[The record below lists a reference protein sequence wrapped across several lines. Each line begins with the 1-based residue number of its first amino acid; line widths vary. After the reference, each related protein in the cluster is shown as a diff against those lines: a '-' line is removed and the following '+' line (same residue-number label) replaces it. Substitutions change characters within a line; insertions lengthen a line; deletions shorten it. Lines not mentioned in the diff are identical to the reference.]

1 MIYSIKDG
9 KYSGDNT
16 LSTAWGAAFIAGAAE
31 RGYECACYPDTE
43 TPDFHVR
50 WVKTPADSKDNVDN
64 VDKDGISIALTLAEM
79 KGFKAQQVEN
89 ATAGFDAERK
99 DSGMTFKSSLG
110 FVVDG
115 DARSRDNLAGLI
127 NIGVEPVAFRDHD
140 NGDHQLTLDNLKT
153 LLKEAQMNGA
163 MLYQQKWQMQ
173 AKIESA
179 KSLKALKAIEIVFK
193 MADFTEVK
201 NGD

>member
-43 TPDFHVR
+43 TPDFHRR
-50 WVKTPADSKDNVDN
+50 WVKTPADSKDNVSE
-64 VDKDGISIALTLAEM
+64 DGISIVLTLAEM
-79 KGFKAQQVEN
+79 KGFKKQQVEN

-110 FVVDG
+110 FTVDG
-115 DARSRDNLAGLI
+115 DARSRDNLSGLI
-127 NIGVEPVAFRDHD
+127 NIGAEPVAFRDHN
-140 NGDHQLTLDNLKT
+140 NGDHSLTLDDLRT
-153 LLKEAQMNGA
+153 LLVEAQKNGA
-163 MLYQQKWQMQ
+163 LLYQQKWAMQ
-173 AKIESA
+173 KAIEACRSI
-179 KSLKALKAIEIVFK
+179 KALKAVEIKFT
-193 MADFTEVK
+193 MADFSKKEE
-201 NGD
+201 N

>member
-16 LSTAWGAAFIAGAAE
+16 LSTAWGAAFIADAAS

-43 TPDFHVR
+43 TPDFHAR
-50 WVKTPADSKDNVDN
+50 WVKTPADSKDNASE
-64 VDKDGISIALTLAEM
+64 DGISISLTIAEM

-110 FVVDG
+110 FTVDG

-127 NIGVEPVAFRDHD
+127 NIGVEPVSFRDHD
-140 NGDHQLTLDNLKT
+140 NGDHSLTLDNLRL

-163 MLYQQKWQMQ
+163 MLYQQKWAMQ
-173 AKIESA
+173 KAISDA
-179 KSLKALKAIEIVFK
+179 KSLKALKAIDIKFT
-193 MADFTEVK
+193 MADFSKEE
-201 NGD
+201 N

>member
-16 LSTAWGAAFIAGAAE
+16 LSTAWGAAFIAGAAA
-31 RGYECACYPDTE
+31 RGYECACWPDTE
-43 TPDFHVR
+43 TPDFHRR
-50 WVKTPADSKDNVDN
+50 WVRTPADSKDNVSE
-64 VDKDGISIALTLAEM
+64 DGISIALTLAEL

-115 DARSRDNLAGLI
+115 DARSRDNLSGLI
-127 NIGVEPVAFRDHD
+127 NIGQEPVSFRDHD
-140 NGDHQLTLDNLKT
+140 NGGHQLTLDNLRT
-153 LLKEAQMNGA
+153 LLREAQMNGA
-163 MLYQQKWQMQ
+163 MLYQQKWRLQ
-173 AKIESA
+173 AAIANA
-179 KSLKALKAIEIVFK
+179 KSLKSLKAIEIVFK
-193 MADFTEVK
+193 MADFSKKEE
-201 NGD
+201 N

>member
-16 LSTAWGAAFIAGAAE
+16 LSTAWGAAYIAGAAE
-31 RGYECACYPDTE
+31 RGYECACWPDTE
-43 TPDFHVR
+43 TPDFHAR
-50 WVKTPADSKDNVDN
+50 WVKTPADSKDNVSE
-64 VDKDGISIALTLAEM
+64 DGISIALTLAEY

-127 NIGVEPVAFRDHD
+127 NIGQEPVAFRDHD
-140 NGDHQLTLDNLKT
+140 NGDHSLTLNDLRT

-163 MLYQQKWQMQ
+163 MLYQQKWAMQ
-173 AKIESA
+173 KAIEACRSI
-179 KSLKALKAIEIVFK
+179 KALKAVEIKFT
-193 MADFTEVK
+193 MADFSKKEE
-201 NGD
+201 N

>member
-31 RGYECACYPDTE
+31 RGYECACWPDTE
-43 TPDFHVR
+43 TPDFHRR
-50 WVKTPADSKDNVDN
+50 WVHTPADSKDNVSE
-64 VDKDGISIALTLAEM
+64 DGISISLTLAEM

-110 FVVDG
+110 FTVDG
-115 DARSRDNLAGLI
+115 DARSRDNLSGLI
-127 NIGVEPVAFRDHD
+127 NIGQEPVAFRDHD
-140 NGDHQLTLDNLKT
+140 NGDHSLTLDNLKT
-153 LLKEAQMNGA
+153 LLREAQMNGA
-163 MLYQQKWQMQ
+163 MLYRQKWAMQ
-173 AKIESA
+173 KAIGA
-179 KSLKALKAIEIVFK
+179 CKSVKALKAVEIKFT
-193 MADFTEVK
+193 MADFSKEE
-201 NGD
+201 N

>member
-31 RGYECACYPDTE
+31 YGYECACYPDTE
-43 TPDFHVR
+43 MPDFHRR
-50 WVKTPADSKDNVDN
+50 WVHTPADSRDNVSEG
-64 VDKDGISIALTLAEM
+64 GISIALTLAEL
-79 KGFKAQQVEN
+79 KGFKKQQVEN

-99 DSGMTFKSSLG
+99 DSGMIFKSILG

-115 DARSRDNLAGLI
+115 DARSRDNLLGLI
-127 NIGVEPVAFRDHD
+127 NIGQEPVAFRDHD
-140 NGDHQLTLDNLKT
+140 NGDHSLMLVDLEM

-163 MLYQQKWQMQ
+163 MLYQQKWKLQK
-173 AKIESA
+173 AIADA
-179 KSLKALKAIEIVFK
+179 KSLKALKAIDIKFT
-193 MADFTEVK
+193 MADFSEVK
-201 NGD
+201 NG

>member
-16 LSTAWGAAFIAGAAE
+16 LSTAWGAAFIAGAAL

-43 TPDFHVR
+43 TPDFHAR
-50 WVKTPADSKDNVDN
+50 WVHTPADSKDNVSE
-64 VDKDGISIALTLAEM
+64 DGISIVLTLAEY
-79 KGFKAQQVEN
+79 KGFKKQQVEN

-110 FVVDG
+110 FTVDG
-115 DARSRDNLAGLI
+115 DARSRDNLSGLI
-127 NIGVEPVAFRDHD
+127 NIGQEPVSFRDHD
-140 NGDHQLTLDNLKT
+140 NGDHSLTLDNLKT

-163 MLYQQKWQMQ
+163 MLYQQKWAMQ
-173 AKIESA
+173 KAIGA
-179 KSLKALKAIEIVFK
+179 CKSVKALKAVEIKFT
-193 MADFTEVK
+193 MADFSKKKEE
-201 NGD
+201 N

>member
-31 RGYECACYPDTE
+31 RGYECACYPDTK

-50 WVKTPADSKDNVDN
+50 WVHTPADSKDNVSE
-64 VDKDGISIALTLAEM
+64 DGISIVLTLAEM

-110 FVVDG
+110 FTVDG
-115 DARSRDNLAGLI
+115 DARSRDNLSGLI
-127 NIGVEPVAFRDHD
+127 NIGQEPVSFRDHD
-140 NGDHQLTLDNLKT
+140 NGDHSLTLNDLRT

-163 MLYQQKWQMQ
+163 MLYQQKWAMQ
-173 AKIESA
+173 KAIGA
-179 KSLKALKAIEIVFK
+179 CKSVKALKAVEIKFT
-193 MADFTEVK
+193 MADFSKKEE
-201 NGD
+201 N

>member
-43 TPDFHVR
+43 TPDFHAR
-50 WVKTPADSKDNVDN
+50 WVRTPADSKDNVS
-64 VDKDGISIALTLAEM
+64 KDGIAIALTLTEY
-79 KGFKAQQVEN
+79 KGFKKQQVEN

-110 FVVDG
+110 FTVDG
-115 DARSRDNLAGLI
+115 DARSRDNLSGLI
-127 NIGVEPVAFRDHD
+127 NIGIEPVSFRDHD
-140 NGDHQLTLDNLKT
+140 NGDHSLTLNDLRT

-163 MLYQQKWQMQ
+163 MLYQQKWAMQ
-173 AKIESA
+173 KAIEACRSI
-179 KSLKALKAIEIVFK
+179 KALKAIEIKFT
-193 MADFTEVK
+193 MADFSKEE
-201 NGD
+201 N

>member
-16 LSTAWGAAFIAGAAE
+16 LSPVWGASYYIAVAAE
-31 RGYECACYPDTE
+31 YGYECACYPDTE
-43 TPDFHVR
+43 TPDFHRR
-50 WVKTPADSKDNVDN
+50 WVKTPADSKDNMSE
-64 VDKDGISIALTLAEM
+64 DGISISLTLAEM
-79 KGFKAQQVEN
+79 KGFKLMQVEN
-89 ATAGFDAERK
+89 ATTGFDAERK

-110 FVVDG
+110 FTVDG
-115 DARSRDNLAGLI
+115 DARSRDNLSGLI

-140 NGDHQLTLDNLKT
+140 NGGHSLTLDDLRT

-163 MLYQQKWQMQ
+163 MLYQQKWQLQ

-179 KSLKALKAIEIVFK
+179 KSLKSLKAIEIVFK

>member
-31 RGYECACYPDTE
+31 RGYECACWPDTE
-43 TPDFHVR
+43 TPDFHRR
-50 WVKTPADSKDNVDN
+50 WVHTPADSKDNVSE
-64 VDKDGISIALTLAEM
+64 DGISISLTLAEM
-79 KGFKAQQVEN
+79 KGFKKQQVEN

-115 DARSRDNLAGLI
+115 DARSRDNLSGLI

-140 NGDHQLTLDNLKT
+140 NGDHQLSLDDLRT

-163 MLYQQKWQMQ
+163 QLYQQKWKLQ

>member
-1 MIYSIKDG
+1 MVYLIKDG

-31 RGYECACYPDTE
+31 RGYECACWPDTE
-43 TPDFHVR
+43 TPDFHAR
-50 WVKTPADSKDNVDN
+50 WVRTPADSEDNMS
-64 VDKDGISIALTLAEM
+64 KDGIAITLTLAEY

-89 ATAGFDAERK
+89 ATEGFDSKRK
-99 DSGMTFKSSLG
+99 DPSMFFKSSLG
-110 FVVDG
+110 FNVDG
-115 DARSRDNLAGLI
+115 DARSRDNLDGLKA
-127 NIGVEPVAFRDHD
+127 IGIEPVTFRDHD
-140 NGDHQLTLDNLKT
+140 NIDHSLTLANLE
-153 LLKEAQMNGA
+153 LLIKEANMNGA
-163 MLYQQKWQMQ
+163 QLYQQKWQMQ

>member
-16 LSTAWGAAFIAGAAE
+16 LSTAWGAAFIADAAT
-31 RGYECACYPDTE
+31 RGYECACWPDTE
-43 TPDFHVR
+43 TPDFHRR
-50 WVKTPADSKDNVDN
+50 WVKTPADSKDN
-64 VDKDGISIALTLAEM
+64 VDKDGISIALTLAEL

-115 DARSRDNLAGLI
+115 DARSRDNLSGLI
-127 NIGVEPVAFRDHD
+127 NIGQEPVAFRDHD
-140 NGDHQLTLDNLKT
+140 NGGHSLTLDDLRL

-163 MLYQQKWQMQ
+163 MLYQQKWKLQ
-173 AKIESA
+173 AAIDGA
-179 KSLKALKAIEIVFK
+179 KSVKALKAIEIVFK

>member
-43 TPDFHVR
+43 TPDFHAR
-50 WVKTPADSKDNVDN
+50 WVRTPADSKDNVSE
-64 VDKDGISIALTLAEM
+64 DGISISLTLAEM

-127 NIGVEPVAFRDHD
+127 NIGQEPVAFRDHD
-140 NGDHQLTLDNLKT
+140 NGDHSLTLDDLRT
-153 LLKEAQMNGA
+153 LLVEAQKNGA
-163 MLYQQKWQMQ
+163 LLYQQKWAMQ
-173 AKIESA
+173 KAIGA
-179 KSLKALKAIEIVFK
+179 CKSVKALKAVEIKFT
-193 MADFTEVK
+193 MADFSKKEE
-201 NGD
+201 N

>member
-43 TPDFHVR
+43 TPDFHAR
-50 WVKTPADSKDNVDN
+50 WVRTPADSKDNVSEDS
-64 VDKDGISIALTLAEM
+64 ISIVLTLAEM

-89 ATAGFDAERK
+89 ATEGFDSKRK
-99 DSGMTFKSSLG
+99 DPSMFFKSSLG
-110 FVVDG
+110 FNVDG
-115 DARSRDNLAGLI
+115 DARSRDNLDGLKA
-127 NIGVEPVAFRDHD
+127 IGIEPVTFRDHD
-140 NGDHQLTLDNLKT
+140 NIDHSLTLANLE
-153 LLKEAQMNGA
+153 LLIKEANMNGA
-163 MLYQQKWQMQ
+163 QLYQQKWKLQ

-179 KSLKALKAIEIVFK
+179 KSLKALKAIDIKFT
-193 MADFTEVK
+193 MADFSKKEE
-201 NGD
+201 N

>member
-1 MIYSIKDG
+1 MIYRIKDG

-16 LSTAWGAAFIAGAAE
+16 LSTAWGAGFIAGAAE

-43 TPDFHVR
+43 TPDFHAR
-50 WVKTPADSKDNVDN
+50 WVRTPADSKDNVSE
-64 VDKDGISIALTLAEM
+64 DGISISLTLAEM

-115 DARSRDNLAGLI
+115 DARSRDNLSGLI
-127 NIGVEPVAFRDHD
+127 NIGQEPVSFRDHD
-140 NGDHQLTLDNLKT
+140 NGDHSLTLDNLKT

-163 MLYQQKWQMQ
+163 MLYQQKWAMQ
-173 AKIESA
+173 KAIEACRSI
-179 KSLKALKAIEIVFK
+179 KALKAVEIKFT
-193 MADFTEVK
+193 MADFSKKEE
-201 NGD
+201 N

>member
-16 LSTAWGAAFIAGAAE
+16 LSTAWGAAFIAGATE

-43 TPDFHVR
+43 TPDFHAR
-50 WVKTPADSKDNVDN
+50 WVRTPADSKDNVSE
-64 VDKDGISIALTLAEM
+64 DGISIVLTLAEM

-110 FVVDG
+110 FTVDG

-127 NIGVEPVAFRDHD
+127 NIGQEPVSFRDHD
-140 NGDHQLTLDNLKT
+140 NGDHSLTLDNLKT

-163 MLYQQKWQMQ
+163 MLYQQKWAMQ
-173 AKIESA
+173 KAIGA
-179 KSLKALKAIEIVFK
+179 CKSVKALKAVEIKFT
-193 MADFTEVK
+193 MADFSKKEE
-201 NGD
+201 N

>member
-16 LSTAWGAAFIAGAAE
+16 LSTAWGAAFIADAAS

-43 TPDFHVR
+43 TPDFHAR
-50 WVKTPADSKDNVDN
+50 WVKTPADSKDNVSE
-64 VDKDGISIALTLAEM
+64 DGISISLTLAEL
-79 KGFKAQQVEN
+79 KGFKKQQVEN
-89 ATAGFDAERK
+89 ATTGFDAERK

-115 DARSRDNLAGLI
+115 DARSRDNLSGLI

-140 NGDHQLTLDNLKT
+140 NGDHSLMLEDLKM

-163 MLYQQKWQMQ
+163 MLYQQKWKLQK
-173 AKIESA
+173 AISDA
-179 KSLKALKAIEIVFK
+179 KSLKALKAVDIKFT
-193 MADFTEVK
+193 MADFSKKKEE
-201 NGD
+201 N

>member
-43 TPDFHVR
+43 TPDFHRR
-50 WVKTPADSKDNVDN
+50 WVHTPADSKDNVSE
-64 VDKDGISIALTLAEM
+64 DGISISLTLAEM
-79 KGFKAQQVEN
+79 KDFKVQQVEN

-115 DARSRDNLAGLI
+115 DARSRDNLSGLI

-140 NGDHQLTLDNLKT
+140 NGDHSLTLNDLRT
-153 LLKEAQMNGA
+153 LLVEAQKNGA
-163 MLYQQKWQMQ
+163 LLYQQKWAMQ
-173 AKIESA
+173 KAIGA
-179 KSLKALKAIEIVFK
+179 CKSIKALKAVEIKFT
-193 MADFTEVK
+193 MADFGKKEE
-201 NGD
+201 N

>member
-16 LSTAWGAAFIAGAAE
+16 LSTAWGAAFIAGAAS

-43 TPDFHVR
+43 TPDFHAR
-50 WVKTPADSKDNVDN
+50 WVKTPADSKDNVSE
-64 VDKDGISIALTLAEM
+64 DGISIALTLAEL

-110 FVVDG
+110 FTVDG
-115 DARSRDNLAGLI
+115 DARSRDNLSGLI
-127 NIGVEPVAFRDHD
+127 NIGREPVSFRDHD
-140 NGDHQLTLDNLKT
+140 NGDHSLTLDNLRL

-163 MLYQQKWQMQ
+163 MLYQQKWAMQ
-173 AKIESA
+173 KAIADA
-179 KSLKALKAIEIVFK
+179 KSLKALKAVEIVFK
-193 MADFTEVK
+193 MADFSKKED
-201 NGD
+201 N

>member
-16 LSTAWGAAFIAGAAE
+16 LSTAWGAAFITNAAS

-43 TPDFHVR
+43 TPDFHRR
-50 WVKTPADSKDNVDN
+50 WVRTPADSKDNVSE
-64 VDKDGISIALTLAEM
+64 DGISISLTLAEM
-79 KGFKAQQVEN
+79 KGFKVQQVEN

-115 DARSRDNLAGLI
+115 DARSRDNLSGLI
-127 NIGVEPVAFRDHD
+127 NIGQEPVAFRDHD
-140 NGDHQLTLDNLKT
+140 NGDHSLTLDNLRL

-163 MLYQQKWQMQ
+163 MLYQQKWAMQ
-173 AKIESA
+173 KAIADA
-179 KSLKALKAIEIVFK
+179 KSLKALKAVEIKFT
-193 MADFTEVK
+193 MADFSKKEE
-201 NGD
+201 N